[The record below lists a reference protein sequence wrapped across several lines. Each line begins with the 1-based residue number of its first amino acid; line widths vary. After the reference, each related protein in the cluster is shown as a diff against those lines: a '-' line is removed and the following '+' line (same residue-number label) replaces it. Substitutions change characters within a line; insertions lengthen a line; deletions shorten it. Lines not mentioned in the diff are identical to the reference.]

1 MFRTIKIKLIL
12 LFGSLLVMTLAAVG
26 FFVNLQIKNQIKED
40 VVNQTNSIVAEM
52 NNSLQ
57 LFLDKYTAST
67 QYIAES
73 QMVLNHIRIADGLLD
88 GDKAVTKALAL
99 DFKNYIKQ
107 YDDVTSIYTAS
118 AKKDLLIIPEADLP
132 AGFDP
137 TSRDWY
143 KSAVASPDQVVWSEP
158 YIDEAT
164 EEYVVTASYAIK
176 EGTNI
181 IGVVGL
187 DIKLTDITEMV
198 KDVEIGYNGF
208 SFVLSKEGTA
218 IVHPTKSSE
227 NLLELPYIKEMYKN
241 ESGNGVDEFTED
253 GKKQLLVYHTVPGTS
268 WKIGATYSI
277 NDLLVSASK
286 IKFSILMI
294 FFVSLII
301 AIAITYAVTSRM
313 TKPIASLKEAVNEVA
328 NGDLRE
334 KVTITSKDEIGELG
348 QHFNGMVENMKTL
361 LTVIHTS
368 VANVKVSA
376 ESLSAVSEETN
387 ATSEEMAAA
396 ITEIARGA
404 SQTATEAE
412 GANHLSKKLS
422 DQIND
427 ISLKASELTLLAEKA
442 DDVNHSGINQ
452 INHLKGSFTT
462 SQEFLH
468 TMEEVIHDLESK
480 INKIEHVMTT
490 ITQIS
495 SQTNLLALNASI
507 EAARA
512 GEHGKGFA
520 VVAEEVRKLAEQS
533 VLATDEV
540 KETITAIQTG
550 ALLAVESM
558 SKTKENFTQQSEV
571 VTETETNF
579 HTISNLVEQMQQSII
594 YIHSEIAHIDE
605 SKEEVLHGIHN
616 MAAMAEESA
625 AACEEVSAST
635 DEQVRAIQTV
645 AESAEQLTELSNEL
659 KEVIDK
665 FKLD

>member
-1 MFRTIKIKLIL
+1 MFRSIKSKLIFLFVAL
-12 LFGSLLVMTLAAVG
+12 LIFTLSAVG

-40 VVNQTNSIVAEM
+40 VVSQTNSIVAEM

-57 LFLDKYTAST
+57 LFIEKYTAST

-73 QMVLNHIRIADGLLD
+73 QMVLNHIHAVDGSD
-88 GDKAVTKALAL
+88 NGDKTITNALAL

-107 YDDVTSIYTAS
+107 YDDVTSIYAAS

-132 AGFDP
+132 SGFDP

-143 KSAVASPDQVVWSEP
+143 KSAVANPDQVVWSEP

-164 EEYVVTASYAIK
+164 KDYVVTASYAIK

-181 IGVVGL
+181 IGVIGL

-198 KDVEIGYNGF
+198 KEVEIGYNGF

-227 NLLELPYIKEMYKN
+227 NMMEFPFIKAIYNN
-241 ESGNGVDEFTED
+241 ESGKGVSEFTQE
-253 GKKQLLVYHTVPGTS
+253 GKQQLLVFNTVPSTS
-268 WKIGATYSI
+268 WKIGAAYSI
-277 NDLLVSASK
+277 EDLLVSANK
-286 IKFSILMI
+286 IKFSILII

-301 AIAITYAVTSRM
+301 AIAITYAVTSKM
-313 TKPIASLKEAVNEVA
+313 TKPIASLKKAVNEVA
-328 NGDLRE
+328 NGDLSE
-334 KVTITSKDEIGELG
+334 KVAISSKDEIGELG
-348 QHFNGMVENMKTL
+348 QHFNDMVENMKSL
-361 LTVIHTS
+361 LTVINTS
-368 VANVKVSA
+368 VDNVKISA

-404 SQTATEAE
+404 SQAATEAE
-412 GANHLSKKLS
+412 AANHLSKKLS
-422 DQIND
+422 SQIND
-427 ISLKASELTLLAEKA
+427 ISLKATELTSLAEKA

-462 SQEFLH
+462 SEEFLY
-468 TMEEVIHDLESK
+468 TMEEVIHDLENK

-533 VLATDEV
+533 VIATDEV
-540 KETITAIQTG
+540 KETITDIQNG

-558 SKTKENFTQQSEV
+558 NKTKENFTQQSEV
-571 VTETETNF
+571 VMETETNF
-579 HTISNLVEQMQQSII
+579 YTISNLVEQMKQSII